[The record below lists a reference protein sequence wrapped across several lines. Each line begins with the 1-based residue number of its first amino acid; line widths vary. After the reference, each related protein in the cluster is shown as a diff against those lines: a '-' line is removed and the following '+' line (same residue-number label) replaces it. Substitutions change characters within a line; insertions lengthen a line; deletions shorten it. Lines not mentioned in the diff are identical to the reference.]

1 MCFGH
6 TLTRRHAYEEYWTLY
21 EAPARRRA
29 WELNPHRSTAA
40 DGGGPL
46 GHPKGV
52 TRGPCLVAV
61 AGRGAIG
68 AKHSRAGPVTRG
80 PWAEQSADRRGAVHT
95 LPGHTV
101 IRGRA
106 SL

>member
-1 MCFGH
+1 MKNDGVG
-6 TLTRRHAYEEYWTLY
+6 RDPG
-21 EAPARRRA
+21 APAGAEKAKDALVVTA

-52 TRGPCLVAV
+52 TRGPYLVAV
-61 AGRGAIG
+61 AGRVAIG

-95 LPGHTV
+95 LPGRTV
-101 IRGRA
+101 IRGQA